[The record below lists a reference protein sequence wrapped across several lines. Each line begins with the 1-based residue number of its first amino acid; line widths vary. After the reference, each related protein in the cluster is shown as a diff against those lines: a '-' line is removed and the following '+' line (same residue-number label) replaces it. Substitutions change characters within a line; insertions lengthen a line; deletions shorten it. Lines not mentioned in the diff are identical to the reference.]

1 MMLATFLLFAQ
12 LAAPLAPARPVLAF
26 PERGLDDPAA
36 YAGYQTRLFRDAAGN
51 TLQIYLDSRAQRVVH
66 LWADAE
72 DESIGFTAR
81 AGGRAAALSWGSDA
95 ARVGRAGRARVVEYS
110 LVADDPRIVVGWFL
124 LGTMRIERDLQYG
137 GQQKTAFAK
146 GPFVV
151 AEIDRLLAALARL
164 DAAERARQLAL
175 LHAGSLEELRA
186 RRSATVAVGD
196 AAGARGAGAEAAVVR
211 VVQPTLD
218 ALDTLTLEL
227 RADPS
232 RV

>member
-1 MMLATFLLFAQ
+1 MSLATFLLFAQ
-12 LAAPLAPARPVLAF
+12 LAAPLTPARPVLTF

-81 AGGRAAALSWGSDA
+81 ASDGKPAALAWASNV
-95 ARVGRAGRARVVEYS
+95 ARIGRAGRARVVEYS

-124 LGTMRIERDLQYG
+124 LGTMRVERDLQYG
-137 GQQKTAFAK
+137 GKQKTAFSN

-151 AEIDRLLAALARL
+151 TEVGRLLQAMARL
-164 DAAERARQLAL
+164 EPEER
-175 LHAGSLEELRA
+175 
-186 RRSATVAVGD
+186 RRSG
-196 AAGARGAGAEAAVVR
+196 
-211 VVQPTLD
+211 
-218 ALDTLTLEL
+218 
-227 RADPS
+227 
-232 RV
+232 